1 MLRVIGNDQNLPRQE
16 HAIASGTLTNGK
28 TVIINADGTVSVVSG
43 IATSA
48 GSATLNDGN
57 KTVSNVNVIYD
68 ANAGKIVLVYRDIT
82 STYYGT
88 AQVGTV
94 SGTSI
99 SFGTPVTFNS
109 NNSQH
114 ITAVYDANA
123 QKVVVIYGD
132 DGNSNHGTAKVG
144 TVSGTGISFGSGT
157 VWNASDCSKMKASF
171 DSSANKIVIIYKD
184 EGNSDHGTA
193 IVGTVSGTSISF
205 GSEAVFNSASTTQM
219 AICYDTNASKHLIA
233 YNDQNLTG
241 EAKVATVSGTSISF
255 GSEVNLNSASISNLG
270 AVYDDS
276 VNKCVI
282 GYYRGGPA
290 YAKVATISGT
300 SVSFGSEAQITS
312 NTAYEFSLGYNKNTD
327 SVIGIYK
334 DNSNSNKLTY
344 AAGTVSGT
352 SISFASS
359 VVLNDTTD
367 STSIGYHDAQQKN
380 VTFFKGTSNYGTA
393 IVFSNGS
400 TNLTSENYI
409 GISRSG
415 AASGAGAIID
425 TQGAIADNLS
435 GLTAGQSYFVQND
448 GTLGTTAA
456 SPSVFAGT
464 AVSATKLIVKG

>member
-1 MLRVIGNDQNLPRQE
+1 MRIIGNDPSVPRQTQE
-16 HAIASGTLTNGK
+16 VASGTLTNGK
-28 TVIINADGTVSVVSG
+28 TVIVNADGTVSVVGGVS
-43 IATSA
+43 TSA
-48 GSATLNDGN
+48 GSATLNDGS

-68 ANAGKIVLVYRDIT
+68 ANAGKIVLFYRDIT

-109 NNSQH
+109 SNSQH
-114 ITAVYDANA
+114 ITGVYDANA

-157 VWNASDCSKMKASF
+157 VWNASDCSQIKASF

-184 EGNSDHGTA
+184 QGNSNYGTA

-205 GSEAVFNSASTTQM
+205 GSEAVFNSATTNSM
-219 AICYDTNASKHLIA
+219 AVCYDVNAGKHLIC
-233 YNDQNLTG
+233 YSPSNRGD
-241 EAKVATVSGTSISF
+241 AKVGTVSGTSISF
-255 GSEVNLNSASISNLG
+255 GSQASLDSSQINNLG
-270 AVYDDS
+270 VIYDDS
-276 VNKCVI
+276 VNKCVV
-282 GYYRGGPA
+282 GYYKGGPA

-300 SVSFGSEAQITS
+300 SVSFGSEGQVTS

-334 DNSNSNKLTY
+334 DGSNSDKLTY

-359 VVLNDTTD
+359 VVLNNTTD

-380 VTFFKGTSNYGTA
+380 VTFFRGTSNYGTA

-400 TNLTSENYI
+400 TNITSENYI
-409 GISRSG
+409 GITRSG

-456 SPSVFAGT
+456 DPSVFAGT